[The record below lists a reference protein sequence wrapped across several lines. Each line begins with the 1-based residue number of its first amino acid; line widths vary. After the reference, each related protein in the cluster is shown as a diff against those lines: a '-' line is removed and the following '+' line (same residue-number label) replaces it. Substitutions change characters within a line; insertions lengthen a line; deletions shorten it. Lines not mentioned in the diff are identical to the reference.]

1 MTECTIER
9 IFFYPVKACRPV
21 EVESVALGPTGIA
34 GDRDYVILHEGAVA
48 NLKSVPALSRVI
60 VELEGD
66 GLRFSSPGHEDLVHT
81 RQSGGA
87 ETNLQFYAD
96 EIAVLDQGELVASWL
111 SKVTG
116 SQLRLATLKHNF
128 DRNLPFDILASAH
141 GVEQDGFCDLS
152 PILLVN
158 AATLDEVNRQLS
170 ADIPVERF
178 RCNIVVRGLEAFAED
193 AVESYQGN
201 NLTLS
206 HVVACERCVI
216 INTDHK
222 TGDMNKEPLQ
232 LLHSTRRIKDGYAS
246 GVRFGNYFNVSGT
259 SRLSVGDRFVANG

>member
-9 IFFYPVKACRPV
+9 LFYYPVKACRAI
-21 EVESVALGPTGIA
+21 EVETVDLGPTGIA
-34 GDRDYVILHEGAVA
+34 GDRDYVILHEGGFA
-48 NLKSVPALSRVI
+48 NLKSVPGLSRVI
-60 VELEGD
+60 VEREGD
-66 GLRFSSPGHEDLVHT
+66 DLRFSSPGHEDLVHA
-81 RQSGGA
+81 RQTDGA
-87 ETNLQFYAD
+87 ESDLQFYAD
-96 EIAVLDQGELVASWL
+96 EIAVLDQGDVVATWL
-111 SKVTG
+111 SNVAG
-116 SQLRLATLKHNF
+116 SQLRLATLKDNF
-128 DRNLPFDILASAH
+128 DRNLPFDILTQAH

-158 AATLDEVNRQLS
+158 AASLDEVNRQLS

-193 AVESYQGN
+193 GVESYQGD

-232 LLHSTRRIKDGYAS
+232 LLHGTRRIKDGYSS
-246 GVRFGNYFNVSGT
+246 GVRFGNYFNVSGA
-259 SRLSVGDRFVANG
+259 SRLSVGDRFVASS